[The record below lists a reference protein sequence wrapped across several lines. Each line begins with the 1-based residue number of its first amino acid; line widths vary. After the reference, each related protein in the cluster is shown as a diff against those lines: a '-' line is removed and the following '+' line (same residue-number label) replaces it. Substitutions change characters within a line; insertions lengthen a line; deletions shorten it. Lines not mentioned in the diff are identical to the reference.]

1 MFERQL
7 DLALFFA
14 RLMLALRDRLDGRF
28 NAERL
33 QQPHDLDTHRFIDA
47 QCAERDTGITAR
59 VASGGVTLI
68 AADIALGAVVADK
81 QSGGR
86 CHTGHAGVG

>member
-1 MFERQL
+1 MSNQTILGVDRIILSARSGGPLRLFERQL

-33 QQPHDLDTHRFIDA
+33 QQPRDLGSH
-47 QCAERDTGITAR
+47 CLVEP
-59 VASGGVTLI
+59 
-68 AADIALGAVVADK
+68 
-81 QSGGR
+81 
-86 CHTGHAGVG
+86 